1 MSLTLNFLRD
11 APQGNNVYRANPVE
25 RRNYWRILL
34 SCTVL
39 LVAGGCRPAGQSIA
53 ETEVRLELTPNPPRV
68 GTAQLALTLT
78 DAAGQPLETDSLEV
92 EGNMNHA
99 GMVPV
104 FATLR
109 PTTAGRYEGSLEF
122 TMAGDW
128 FLLVSGQLAD
138 GRRIDQKIDVPGV
151 QHP

>member
-1 MSLTLNFLRD
+1 MSLTLDFFRD
-11 APQGNNVYRANPVE
+11 APQGNNVSRTSPVE
-25 RRNYWRILL
+25 RRTYWRILL

-68 GTAQLALTLT
+68 GTAQIALTLT

>member
-1 MSLTLNFLRD
+1 MSRTLDCFRN
-11 APQGNNVYRANPVE
+11 APQGNDVYRTNPVE
-25 RRNYWRILL
+25 RRTYLRILTF
-34 SCTVL
+34 TVL
-39 LVAGGCRPAGQSIA
+39 LVAGGCSPVGQSIA

-138 GRRIDQKIDVPGV
+138 GRRVDQKIDVPGV